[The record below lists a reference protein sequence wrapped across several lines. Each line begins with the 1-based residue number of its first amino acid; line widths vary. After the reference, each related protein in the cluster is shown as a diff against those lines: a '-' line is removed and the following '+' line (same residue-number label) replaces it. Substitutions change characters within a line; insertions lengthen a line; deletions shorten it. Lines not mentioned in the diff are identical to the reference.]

1 MGQMLGGLTG
11 GLLGG
16 GGWLMFAIF
25 VWQLPWFWSAT
36 FNDSCWWLPLAL
48 LLTVLAVGPLLVG
61 LGVGLDGVRKVKLA
75 SIPPQFRNQVT
86 EFRGD
91 EDSWSQIESTFS
103 AASGHIEKGSKGE
116 DVRFLQQRLNEFGA
130 EIGVDGSFGNQTDR
144 AVRNFQTDHGL
155 TVDGIVGP
163 KTMAALQRSVNKHHE
178 EHLEK
183 GSSGDEVRK
192 LQELL
197 NEHGGSLS
205 VDGSFGDLTY
215 REVVK
220 FQTDNGLTVD
230 GVVGLQTWGALT
242 KSEETDSESDGGPSI
257 SLNKE
262 SFGPQELIAVTFENG
277 PGNPS
282 DWIGIYRKEAP
293 SDGENHHG
301 NWVYSNGSSVVS
313 HEAAFEGP
321 RNGTVTFSDGMG
333 EGGYEARFFA
343 NNGYEL
349 LASAPFEVSIDDG
362 PTEEESEEI
371 QLLKQMREAGRSADE
386 CRLAGFSAEQCR
398 DAGYSADELLEL
410 CFPPYGEP
418 RVYNWNGYQGS
429 NIICEGKFGI
439 LTFVHPGYPED
450 IRVEYLDGSTNSV
463 NTHAECL
470 ATDGYGSPSIERGS
484 VRLLRWDVEIE
495 VEPEVFME
503 SDSELADI
511 TGELEVVAS
520 AIEELAEDPDA
531 SIDELRALADSHL
544 EERMSGLSDHQKNRL
559 RGFLGVKLDSIEEKA
574 GRISSD
580 SGVSKGIA
588 AAGGAAA
595 ITAAVAG
602 WAATHRVPERAEKIL
617 EDGEVGFDEVREQIS
632 EIIEVEQEP
641 EPEPEPVVDEDAPEM
656 PTTGW
661 TEPDSE
667 PTPVS
672 DGVGDSDEFVALG
685 QEIDGML
692 TYSEQANRLKSAME
706 MSWDLTVEIG
716 RVEHTTGIGLG
727 QEFRYGKTIV
737 GKVGDSEVAIAFPES
752 RNEEITALQSG
763 QKGVIRASIK
773 EYQSVLK
780 RFEMLAE

>member
-25 VWQLPWFWSAT
+25 AWQLPWFWSAT

-163 KTMAALQRSVNKHHE
+163 KTMAALQSSVNKHHE

-197 NEHGGSLS
+197 NEHGASLS
-205 VDGSFGDLTY
+205 VDGSFGGLTY

-230 GVVGLQTWGALT
+230 GVVGAQTWGALT

-262 SFGPQELIAVTFENG
+262 SFEPQELIAVTFENG

-301 NWVYSNGSSVVS
+301 NWIYANGSGAVFA
-313 HEAAFEGP
+313 EAREGP

-349 LASAPFEVSIDDG
+349 LASVPFEVSIDDG
-362 PTEEESEEI
+362 PTEEE
-371 QLLKQMREAGRSADE
+371 
-386 CRLAGFSAEQCR
+386 AE
-398 DAGYSADELLEL
+398 
-410 CFPPYGEP
+410 
-418 RVYNWNGYQGS
+418 V
-429 NIICEGKFGI
+429 
-439 LTFVHPGYPED
+439 
-450 IRVEYLDGSTNSV
+450 
-463 NTHAECL
+463 
-470 ATDGYGSPSIERGS
+470 
-484 VRLLRWDVEIE
+484 
-495 VEPEVFME
+495 E

-544 EERMSGLSDHQKNRL
+544 EERMSGLSNHQKDRL
-559 RGFLGVKLDSIEEKA
+559 RGVLWEKMNAIEEKA
-574 GRISSD
+574 RGRISSD

-588 AAGGAAA
+588 AAGAAAA
-595 ITAAVAG
+595 ITAAAAG
-602 WAATHRVPERAEKIL
+602 WAATHRVPERIEEVL
-617 EDGEVGFDEVREQIS
+617 EDGEVGLDEVREQVS

-641 EPEPEPVVDEDAPEM
+641 ELE
-656 PTTGW
+656 
-661 TEPDSE
+661 SE
-667 PTPVS
+667 PAHAPDETVESQPES
-672 DGVGDSDEFVALG
+672 TSISNIDGTTDEFIALS
-685 QEIDGML
+685 QEIGEL
-692 TYSEQANRLKSAME
+692 QTYSEQLKMLKPAMDRF
-706 MSWDLTVEIG
+706 WDLTVQIEQ
-716 RVEHTTGIGLG
+716 VERTIRIGIG
-727 QEFRYGKTIV
+727 QEYRYGKTVI

-752 RNEEITALQSG
+752 RNEEIESLQSG
-763 QKGVIRASIK
+763 QKGVIRARIM
-773 EYQSVLK
+773 EYQSVIE
-780 RFEMLAE
+780 RFDMLSS

>member
-75 SIPPQFRNQVT
+75 SIPSQFREEVT

-91 EDSWSQIESTFS
+91 EDSWSEIESTFS
-103 AASGHIEKGSKGE
+103 AASGHLEKGSKGE

-262 SFGPQELIAVTFENG
+262 SFEPQELIAVTFENG

-301 NWVYSNGSSVVS
+301 NWIYANGSGAVFA
-313 HEAAFEGP
+313 EAREGP

-349 LASAPFEVSIDDG
+349 LASVPFEVSIDDG
-362 PTEEESEEI
+362 STGV
-371 QLLKQMREAGRSADE
+371 EA
-386 CRLAGFSAEQCR
+386 
-398 DAGYSADELLEL
+398 
-410 CFPPYGEP
+410 
-418 RVYNWNGYQGS
+418 
-429 NIICEGKFGI
+429 
-439 LTFVHPGYPED
+439 
-450 IRVEYLDGSTNSV
+450 
-463 NTHAECL
+463 
-470 ATDGYGSPSIERGS
+470 
-484 VRLLRWDVEIE
+484 E
-495 VEPEVFME
+495 VEN
-503 SDSELADI
+503 DSELADI

-544 EERMSGLSDHQKNRL
+544 EERMSGLSDHQKDRL
-559 RGFLGVKLDSIEEKA
+559 RGVLWEKMNAIEEKA
-574 GRISSD
+574 RGRISSD

-588 AAGGAAA
+588 AAGAAAA
-595 ITAAVAG
+595 ITAAAAG
-602 WAATHRVPERAEKIL
+602 WAATHKVPERVEEVL
-617 EDGEVGFDEVREQIS
+617 EDGEVGLDEMREQVS
-632 EIIEVEQEP
+632 EIIEVAQ
-641 EPEPEPVVDEDAPEM
+641 EPEPEPVVEEDASDM
-656 PTTGW
+656 PSTGW
-661 TEPDSE
+661 TESEPE

-672 DGVGDSDEFVALG
+672 GGVGDSDEFVALG

-692 TYSEQANRLKSAME
+692 TYSEQASRLKSAMD
-706 MSWDLTVEIG
+706 MSWNLTVVIE

-727 QEFRYGKTIV
+727 QEFRYGKTVV

>member
-1 MGQMLGGLTG
+1 MGEREDAMGQMLGGLTG

-25 VWQLPWFWSAT
+25 AWQLPWFWSAT

-163 KTMAALQRSVNKHHE
+163 KTMAALQRTVNKHHE

-197 NEHGGSLS
+197 NEHGASLS

-230 GVVGLQTWGALT
+230 GVVGSQTWGALT
-242 KSEETDSESDGGPSI
+242 KSEKTDSESDGGPSI
-257 SLNKE
+257 SLNKD

-301 NWVYSNGSSVVS
+301 NWIYANGSGAVFA
-313 HEAAFEGP
+313 EAREGP

-343 NNGYEL
+343 NNGYGL

-544 EERMSGLSDHQKNRL
+544 EERMSGLSNHQKDRL
-559 RGFLGVKLDSIEEKA
+559 RGVLWEKMNAIEEKA
-574 GRISSD
+574 RGRISSD

-588 AAGGAAA
+588 AAGAAAA
-595 ITAAVAG
+595 ITAAAAG
-602 WAATHRVPERAEKIL
+602 WAATHRVPERIEEVL
-617 EDGEVGFDEVREQIS
+617 EDGEVGLDEVREQVS

-641 EPEPEPVVDEDAPEM
+641 ELE
-656 PTTGW
+656 
-661 TEPDSE
+661 SE
-667 PTPVS
+667 PAHAPDETVESQPES
-672 DGVGDSDEFVALG
+672 TSISNIDGTTDEFIALS
-685 QEIDGML
+685 QEIGEL
-692 TYSEQANRLKSAME
+692 QTYSEQLKMLKPAMDRF
-706 MSWDLTVEIG
+706 WDLTVQIEQVERTMRIG
-716 RVEHTTGIGLG
+716 IE
-727 QEFRYGKTIV
+727 QEYRYGKTVI

-752 RNEEITALQSG
+752 RNEEIESLQSG
-763 QKGVIRASIK
+763 QKGVIRARIM
-773 EYQSVLK
+773 EYQSVIE
-780 RFEMLAE
+780 RFDMLSS